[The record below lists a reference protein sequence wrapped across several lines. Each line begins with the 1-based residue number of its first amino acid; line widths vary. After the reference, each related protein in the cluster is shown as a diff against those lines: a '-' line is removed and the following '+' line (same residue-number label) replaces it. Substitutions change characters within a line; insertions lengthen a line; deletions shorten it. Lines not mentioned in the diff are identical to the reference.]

1 MKDNKSKLIF
11 YIGAFGML
19 LFMIAD
25 WLLDAAG
32 ANDAEIGIIA
42 HSNWPQMAMWR
53 FVTSA
58 TLALVALLP
67 VFFASN
73 EAIKITRRNTALY

>member
-1 MKDNKSKLIF
+1 MRKRNSKLIF
-11 YIGAFGML
+11 YFGAFGML
-19 LFMIAD
+19 LFMIGD

-32 ANDAEIGIIA
+32 AGDGELGLIA

-53 FVTSA
+53 FVVSA
-58 TLALVALLP
+58 TLALIALLP

-73 EAIKITRRNTALY
+73 EAKSFFYDNIYA